1 MKNLYIS
8 LSFMLAAQFAMAQ
21 NKDTE
26 KADKLFNRFEY
37 VEAAQEYLKLSGK
50 KDPYV
55 YRQLAE
61 SYYNMYNTKEAIK
74 WYAKA
79 TETKQDAETY
89 YKYAQMLKAE
99 GRYEEAN
106 EQMQKFAKMAPKD
119 QRAIIFMKD
128 PDYLPKLRSQTKLFD
143 EKYLDISDKKY
154 TDFGAVLNDDNTF
167 YFTSTRNTGRRT
179 YGRNEE
185 PYLDLYTATYNEK
198 TGKLSD
204 ATPITEIN
212 SKWHDG
218 PAAITADGNTMYF
231 ASESYKEGEYEKD
244 KGQQTGLIF
253 LFKAT
258 KVNGKWGNVKAL
270 PFNDKRWSSANPSVS
285 KDGKTLY
292 FSSNR
297 EGSMGETDI
306 WKVDIKGNDS
316 YGKPE
321 NLGSK
326 VNTEGRESFPYIAED
341 GRLFFASEGRK
352 GFGGYDIFMIDL
364 ANNGEAINVGAPVN
378 TPKDDFS
385 FSFNSN
391 KNVGFFS
398 SNRLG
403 SDNLYMATPIC
414 GVHTI
419 VTLRDAKTGKVIPAG
434 KVAILDDR
442 NNVIE
447 TRTADAGGK
456 ATYDVDCNTAYVIQG
471 SAEGYKTESF
481 PVEKTNGGKV
491 TVMADLEPLDNLIV
505 GDEVVLNSIYFEY
518 DKSNITPEAAF
529 ELNKLVDVM
538 KSYPEMVIFAK
549 AHTDNRGSDE
559 YNLKL
564 SDQRAK
570 AVVQYVISQG
580 ISRERISGQGFGETE
595 PKVDCGANCT
605 EEQHA
610 QNRRNE
616 FKIVKR

>member
-1 MKNLYIS
+1 MKNLYIT
-8 LSFMLAAQFAMAQ
+8 LSFMLAVQLASGQS
-21 NKDTE
+21 KETE

-37 VEAAQEYLKLSGK
+37 IDAAQEYLKLTGK

-55 YRQLAE
+55 YKQLAE
-61 SYYNMYNTKEAIK
+61 SYYNMFNTKQAIK

-89 YKYAQMLKAE
+89 YRYAQMLKAE

-106 EQMQKFAKMAPKD
+106 EQMQKFAKLAPKD
-119 QRAIIFMKD
+119 QRAVIFMKD
-128 PDYLPKLRSQTKLFD
+128 PDYLPKLKSQTKLFD

-154 TDFGAVLNDDNTF
+154 TDFGAVLNNDNTF

-185 PYLDLYTATYNEK
+185 PYLDMYMATYNEK
-198 TGKLSD
+198 TGKLSEP
-204 ATPITEIN
+204 TPVTEIN

-231 ASESYKEGEYEKD
+231 ASESYKEGKFEKD

-258 KVNGKWGNVKAL
+258 KENGKWGNIQAL
-270 PFNDKRWSSANPSVS
+270 PFNDKRWSTANPSVS

-297 EGSMGETDI
+297 QGSMGETDI
-306 WKVDIKGNDS
+306 WKVEIKGNNS

-321 NLGSK
+321 NLGPK
-326 VNTEGRESFPYIAED
+326 VNTEGRESFPYITED
-341 GRLFFASEGRK
+341 NKLFFSSEGRK
-352 GFGGYDIFMIDL
+352 GFGGYDVYMIDPE
-364 ANNGEAINVGAPVN
+364 NNGDPINVGEPIN

-385 FSFNSN
+385 FSFNSA

-414 GVHTI
+414 GVQTI
-419 VTLRDAKTGKVIPAG
+419 VMLRDSKTGKPIPAG
-434 KVAILDDR
+434 KITILDDR

-447 TRTADAGGK
+447 TRTADANGK
-456 ATYDVDCNTAYVIQG
+456 VVYDVDCNTAYVIQG

-481 PVEKTNGGKV
+481 PVNKTDGGKV
-491 TVMADLEPLDNLIV
+491 NVMADLDPLESLIV
-505 GDEVVLNSIYFEY
+505 GDRVVLNSIYFEY
-518 DKSNITPEAAF
+518 NKSNITPEAAF
-529 ELNKLVDVM
+529 ELNKLVEIM
-538 KSYPEMVIFAK
+538 KSYPDMIIMAK

-570 AVVQYVISQG
+570 SVVQYVISQG
-580 ISRERISGQGFGETE
+580 ILKERISGQGYGETE
-595 PKVDCGANCT
+595 PKVDCGENCT

-616 FKIVKR
+616 FIIVKK

>member
-1 MKNLYIS
+1 
-8 LSFMLAAQFAMAQ
+8 MLAAQFAMAQ
-21 NKDTE
+21 NKETE

-37 VEAAQEYLKLSGK
+37 VEAAEEYMKLSGK

-55 YRQLAE
+55 YKQLAE
-61 SYYNMYNTKEAIK
+61 SYYNMFNTKEAIK

-79 TETKQDAETY
+79 TQTKQDAETY
-89 YKYAQMLKAE
+89 YRYAQMLKAE

-106 EQMQKFAKMAPKD
+106 EQMQTFAKMAPKD
-119 QRAIIFMKD
+119 QRAVIFMKD

-154 TDFGAVLNDDNTF
+154 TDFGAVLNNDNTF

-185 PYLDLYTATYNEK
+185 PFLDLYTAVYNEK
-198 TGKLSD
+198 TGKMSD
-204 ATPITEIN
+204 PTPVAEIN

-258 KVNGKWGNVKAL
+258 KENGKWGNVKAL
-270 PFNDKRWSSANPSVS
+270 PFNDKRWSSANPSIS

-297 EGSMGETDI
+297 QGSMGETDI
-306 WKVDIKGNDS
+306 WKVEIKGNDS

-321 NLGSK
+321 NLGPK
-326 VNTEGRESFPYIAED
+326 VNTEGKESFPYITED
-341 GRLFFASEGRK
+341 DRLFFASEGRK
-352 GFGGYDIFMIDL
+352 GFGGYDIYMIDL
-364 ANNGEAINVGAPVN
+364 ANNGEPVNVGAPVN

-391 KNVGFFS
+391 KNIGFFS

-403 SDNLYMATPIC
+403 SDNLYMAIPVC
-414 GVHTI
+414 GVQAI
-419 VTLRDAKTGKVIPAG
+419 VTLRDAKTGKVISAG
-434 KVAILDDR
+434 KIAILDDR

-447 TRTADAGGK
+447 TRTADAEGK
-456 ATYDVDCNTAYVIQG
+456 VTYEVDCNTAYVVQG
-471 SAEGYKTESF
+471 SAEGYNTESF
-481 PVEKTNGGKV
+481 PVDKTNGGKV
-491 TVMADLEPLDNLIV
+491 NVMADLDPIENLIV

-529 ELNKLVDVM
+529 ELNKLVGVM
-538 KSYPEMVIFAK
+538 KSYPNMVIFAK

-580 ISRERISGQGFGETE
+580 ISKDRITGQGFGETE

-616 FKIVKR
+616 FKIVKK